1 MTIILDKYV
10 CVYESNSNTI
20 TNEMRVP
27 VHMCQRKLL
36 CTCVYD
42 FTIMYGSCTD
52 DVVYLSVLP
61 LYMAAVMMV
70 WYIILPLD
78 MAVVL

>member
-1 MTIILDKYV
+1 
-10 CVYESNSNTI
+10 
-20 TNEMRVP
+20 
-27 VHMCQRKLL
+27 
-36 CTCVYD
+36 
-42 FTIMYGSCTD
+42 MYGSCTD